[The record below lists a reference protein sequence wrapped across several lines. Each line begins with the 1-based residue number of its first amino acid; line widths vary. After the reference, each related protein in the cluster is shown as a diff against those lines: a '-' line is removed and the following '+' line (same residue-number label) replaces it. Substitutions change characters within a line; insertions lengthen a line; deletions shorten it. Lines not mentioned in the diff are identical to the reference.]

1 MRVNLLTGVSLC
13 MAALLAA
20 PAAVAAPP
28 VLLTATGV
36 DGMHKKEP
44 ACMVSFQTR
53 NQGTLPLVM
62 FSGDVL
68 PVRASDGQALET
80 VSLAKVGVAGLS
92 HEHPLVPGSEGKVW
106 KLNMK
111 NTRCDQVQI
120 RFGKFMC
127 SFAGQGC
134 GAIAVEHKGLA
145 GIAPPDLSK

>member
-1 MRVNLLTGVSLC
+1 MRVNVLTHVSLC
-13 MAALLAA
+13 VAALLAA
-20 PAAVAAPP
+20 PAAMAAPP

-62 FSGDVL
+62 VSGEVL
-68 PVRASDGQALET
+68 PVRTSDGQALET
-80 VSLAKVGVAGLS
+80 VSMPKVGVAGLS
-92 HEHPLVPGSEGKVW
+92 HEQPLVPGSEGKAW
-106 KLNMK
+106 KLNVK

-120 RFGKFMC
+120 RFGKFIC

-134 GAIAVEHKGLA
+134 GAIAVEHAGLA
-145 GIAPPDLSK
+145 GIAPPGLLK